1 MLRWAK
7 FNNCVGEW
15 SVDCYIAAMERIT
28 LSDLLTNPDYYL
40 FGIENDVAIFLAMDR
55 QSYERS
61 IFFDG
66 RIAPASEQ
74 AIPVA
79 LKPLMAALPATPA
92 SPPRIGW
99 IFHMAHTG
107 STLLARALDLPGR
120 NLVIREPMLLRSL
133 GIEAGPTHQSGRGS
147 EEWSERLHLALHMLD
162 RRYAPD
168 QAVLVKANVPVNR
181 IIPDLLMRSPDQ
193 KAVLLHFG
201 LADYLAAI
209 LRGPNHRKWVE
220 HIYTELQLAEI
231 RGCQPVSTIGEM
243 AGALWLFQMEIY
255 ARLLAEN
262 KGVRSL
268 DANILFDKPLESV
281 TTAADYFG
289 CPMDRNEAEAIVA
302 GPLFSTY
309 SKNPG
314 AAFDNKAR
322 KERLALART
331 EISDELVTARHWVE
345 NHPVAQTLPARL
357 GQALCG
363 ENGLL
368 L

>member
-1 MLRWAK
+1 MLQGAK
-7 FNNCVGEW
+7 FNNCVGECGG
-15 SVDCYIAAMERIT
+15 DCYIAAMEQIT

-40 FGIENDVAIFLAMDR
+40 YGTENDVAIFLAMNR

-66 RIAPASEQ
+66 RIDPASEH

-79 LKPLMAALPATPA
+79 LKPLLAALPATPA
-92 SPPRIGW
+92 SPPQIGW

-120 NLVIREPMLLRSL
+120 NLVIREPVLLRSL
-133 GIEAGPTHQSGRGS
+133 GIGAGPSHQSGKGTAD
-147 EEWSERLHLALHMLD
+147 WSELLHLALHMLD

-168 QAVLVKANVPVNR
+168 QPVIVKANVPVNR
-181 IIPDLLMRSPDQ
+181 IIPDLLIRSHYQ
-193 KAVLLHFG
+193 KAILLHFG

-220 HIYTELQLAEI
+220 HVYTELQLAKLP
-231 RGCQPVSTIGEM
+231 GASPAGNVSEM

-262 KGVRSL
+262 DALRSL
-268 DANILFDKPLESV
+268 DANTLFDDPLESV
-281 TTAADYFG
+281 AAAADYFG
-289 CPMDRNEAEAIVA
+289 CPMDAREVEAIVA

-314 AAFDNKAR
+314 AAFDNVAR

-331 EISDELVTARHWVE
+331 EIVEELVAARHWVE
-345 NHPVAQTLPARL
+345 KQAAAKDLPSRL
-357 GQALCG
+357 GQTLCG